1 MATFADLG
9 LSAGTL
15 TVITDQGFE
24 TPTPVQERTIP
35 ALLAGRDVI
44 AQAPTGTGKTAA
56 YGLPIVERLDE
67 SRLEPQAL
75 VLVPTREL
83 AIQVAE
89 ALHEMGRHRQMVTL
103 PIYGGQPYDRQFRAL
118 KRGVQVVVATP
129 GRLLDH
135 LERKTLALQKIATV
149 VLDEA
154 DEMLNMGFI
163 EDIEKILSAVPQER
177 QTSLFSATLPARV
190 LKLAGQYL
198 GNPERVSV
206 AAREAVAPLVRQVY
220 YEVQWRDKS
229 EALARVLD
237 YEKPESAIVF
247 VRTKRDADVVAEQL
261 SAAGYIAQ
269 AIHGDI
275 NQAERERVLDR
286 FRSGHTQLLVGTD
299 VAARGLDIPDV
310 THVINYDLPT
320 DAESYVHRIGRTG
333 RAGQSGEALTLVTP
347 GERRQ
352 LSMIEHGIHR
362 RIQPLRLPT
371 DAQIAERRRTAFRDE
386 VLKILDAGDLDP
398 FIELVADLS
407 ASRDLA
413 EVAAAALKMAAHK
426 VQPVTKP
433 RASARATSSSR
444 PPEVAGASAPRRSA
458 RTARA
463 TPDAEMTRLFLRVGK
478 KHGVRP
484 ADVVGAIANE
494 AGLSGDSIGDIDLYD
509 AFAFVEVPTASA
521 GAVEAALNKT
531 QIRGRAPQARVA
543 VPNDHASGRY
553 VRAPRDG
560 AASDRP
566 RRANDRRPGTAAGR
580 RK

>member
-1 MATFADLG
+1 MTTFAELG

-15 TVITDQGFE
+15 TVIADLGFE
-24 TPTPVQERTIP
+24 VPTPVQEQTTP

-67 SRLEPQAL
+67 SRLLPQAL

-89 ALHEMGRHRQMVTL
+89 ALHGMGQHRQMVTL

-135 LERKTLALQKIATV
+135 LERKTLALQTIRTV

-163 EDIEKILSAVPQER
+163 EDIEKILSSVPKEH
-177 QTSLFSATLPARV
+177 QTALFSATLPARV

-198 GNPERVSV
+198 KNPHRVSV
-206 AAREAVAPLVRQVY
+206 AAREAVAPRVRQVY
-220 YEVQWRDKS
+220 YEVAWRDKAD
-229 EALARVLD
+229 ALARVLD
-237 YEKPESAIVF
+237 YEKPDSAIVF

-261 SAAGYIAQ
+261 NATGYIAQ

-275 NQAERERVLDR
+275 NQAQRERVLDR
-286 FRSGHTQLLVGTD
+286 FRGGHTQLLVGTD

-310 THVINYDLPT
+310 THIINYDLPT

-362 RIQPLRLPT
+362 KILPLRLPT

-386 VLKILDAGDLDP
+386 VLKILDAGELDP
-398 FIELVADLS
+398 FIEMVTDLAS
-407 ASRDLA
+407 SRDIA

-426 VQPVTKP
+426 VQPPARP
-433 RASARATSSSR
+433 RAVAPATS
-444 PPEVAGASAPRRSA
+444 PAPRSSGAPSPA
-458 RTARA
+458 RRRDVRTEPRRV
-463 TPDAEMTRLFLRVGK
+463 DSEMTRLFLRVGK

-494 AGLSGDSIGDIDLYD
+494 AGLNGDDIGDIDLYD
-509 AFAFVEVPTASA
+509 TFAFVEVPAASA
-521 GAVEAALNKT
+521 QAVEVALNKT
-531 QIRGRAPQARVA
+531 QIRGRPPRASIAVA
-543 VPNDHASGRY
+543 KDGKDGHRG
-553 VRAPRDG
+553 VRP
-560 AASDRP
+560 ASDGKRPTRPSRRPDPMARP
-566 RRANDRRPGTAAGR
+566 RGR
-580 RK
+580 

>member
-1 MATFADLG
+1 MPTFAELG

-15 TVITDQGFE
+15 AVIADQGFE
-24 TPTPVQERTIP
+24 IPTPVQESTIP

-83 AIQVAE
+83 AMQVAE
-89 ALHEMGRHRQMVTL
+89 ALHGMGVHRQMVTL

-135 LERKTLALQKIATV
+135 LDRKTLVLTKISTV

-154 DEMLNMGFI
+154 DEMLNMGFV
-163 EDIEKILSAVPQER
+163 EDIEKILAAIPQAH
-177 QTSLFSATLPARV
+177 QTSLFSATLPVRV

-198 GNPERVSV
+198 RNPERVSV
-206 AAREAVAPLVRQVY
+206 NVREAVAPLVRQVY
-220 YEVQWRDKS
+220 YEVHWRDKS
-229 EALARVLD
+229 DALARVLD
-237 YEKPESAIVF
+237 YEKPDSAIVF
-247 VRTKRDADVVAEQL
+247 VRTKRDADVVSEQL
-261 SAAGYIAQ
+261 NAAGYIAQ

-275 NQAERERVLDR
+275 NQAQRERVLER

-352 LSMIEHGIHR
+352 LGMIERGIHR
-362 RIQPLRLPT
+362 RILPLRLPT
-371 DAQIAERRRTAFRDE
+371 DAQIAERRRAAFRDE

-398 FIELVADLS
+398 FIEMVEDLS

-426 VQPVTKP
+426 VQPP
-433 RASARATSSSR
+433 ARARAAHAPAVSSTSASTAS
-444 PPEVAGASAPRRSA
+444 SAPRRSP
-458 RTARA
+458 RA
-463 TPDAEMTRLFLRVGK
+463 ERPPDSEMTRLFLRVGK

-494 AGLSGDSIGDIDLYD
+494 AGLSGEAIGDIDLYD
-509 AFAFVEVPTASA
+509 TFSFVDVPAASA
-521 GAVEAALNKT
+521 AAVEAALNKT
-531 QIRGRAPQARVA
+531 QIRGRPPQARLA
-543 VPNDHASGRY
+543 VPNDHADGR
-553 VRAPRDG
+553 AGG
-560 AASDRP
+560 AARARGRSERP
-566 RRANDRRPGTAAGR
+566 QRGMDRRAKAVRR
-580 RK
+580 

>member
-1 MATFADLG
+1 MTTFAGLG
-9 LSAGTL
+9 LSAETL
-15 TVITDQGFE
+15 AVIADQGFE
-24 TPTPVQERTIP
+24 VPTPVQERTIP

-67 SRLEPQAL
+67 SRLVPQAL
-75 VLVPTREL
+75 VIVPTREL
-83 AIQVAE
+83 AMQVAE
-89 ALHEMGRHRQMVTL
+89 ALHGMGQHRQMVTL

-135 LERKTLALQKIATV
+135 LERKTIALQTIRTV

-154 DEMLNMGFI
+154 DEMLNMGFV
-163 EDIEKILSAVPQER
+163 EDIEKILSAVPQDH
-177 QTSLFSATLPARV
+177 QTALFSATLPARI

-198 GNPERVSV
+198 RDPERVSV
-206 AAREAVAPLVRQVY
+206 SAREAVAPLVRQVY
-220 YEVQWRDKS
+220 YEVHWRDKS

-261 SAAGYIAQ
+261 NAAGYIAQ

-275 NQAERERVLDR
+275 NQQQRERVLER
-286 FRSGHTQLLVGTD
+286 FRAGHTQLLVGTD

-310 THVINYDLPT
+310 THVINYDLPP

-333 RAGQSGEALTLVTP
+333 RAGQTGEALTLVTP
-347 GERRQ
+347 GERRV

-362 RIQPLRLPT
+362 KIQPLRLPT
-371 DAQIAERRRTAFRDE
+371 DAQIAERRRSAFRDE
-386 VLKILDAGDLDP
+386 VLKILDAGELDP
-398 FIELVADLS
+398 FIELVEDLA
-407 ASRDLA
+407 ASRDIA
-413 EVAAAALKMAAHK
+413 EVAAAALKMASHK
-426 VQPVTKP
+426 VQPQ
-433 RASARATSSSR
+433 ARAKVASHAAPAASSPAR
-444 PPEVAGASAPRRSA
+444 SAPRRGGGTVE
-458 RTARA
+458 RR
-463 TPDAEMTRLFLRVGK
+463 TPDSEMTRLFLRVGK

-509 AFAFVEVPTASA
+509 TFAFVEVPAASA
-521 GAVEAALNKT
+521 SAVEAALNKT
-531 QIRGRAPQARVA
+531 QIRGRAPHASIA
-543 VPNDHASGRY
+543 VPNDH
-553 VRAPRDG
+553 
-560 AASDRP
+560 
-566 RRANDRRPGTAAGR
+566 TAGR
-580 RK
+580 VARPAHAGKTFVRPKRNIHRAAKA